1 MTLVID
7 RAFMTDNANTT
18 GPDETRIE
26 DLLVRGAVVV
36 RRRDRSIRS
45 LDGSRCQP
53 PINSDDLRAIATD
66 TRISKLDLANGDI
79 SDADVATIRTLEQLA
94 ELNLSHT
101 KVSIAGAERL
111 ILMPRLT
118 FLSLIG
124 CTLNADRL
132 RLLRRRALQ
141 TRIVT

>member
-1 MTLVID
+1 
-7 RAFMTDNANTT
+7 MTDNATIT
-18 GPDETRIE
+18 PDDEARIAA
-26 DLLVRGAVVV
+26 LLNRGAKVV

-45 LDGSRCQP
+45 FDGSHCLP
-53 PINSDDLRAIATD
+53 PVNSDDLRAIASD

-124 CTLNADRL
+124 CTLNTDRL